1 MTFLARPTA
10 FLAGAAFALASL
22 AACSTPAGTPSSPG
36 AETPPPS
43 AGQAEPLSVA
53 VAFYPFQFVAERVGG
68 DLVTVE
74 NLTAPGAEPHDLELA
89 PQQVAL
95 LSSAD
100 LVVVQAGF
108 QPAVDAAL
116 AQANPQR
123 TVDAAS
129 FLELI
134 PATEDDGHG
143 HGDEDADHE
152 EEADHDEDGHE
163 EDSHEGALDPHT
175 WLDPTNLATVAE
187 HVRDALIDARP
198 EAAEALQA
206 NTMALI
212 GELTLLDQEFQAGL
226 ASCQIDAFITS
237 HAAFGYLAHRYH
249 LEQVGIRG
257 IEPDVEPTAARI
269 AEVHEIAKAEG
280 VTTIFFETLVSPV
293 VSESIAGDLG
303 LKTDVLDPLEGLTP
317 ESRGS
322 DYLEVMRSNLASLRT
337 ANQCA

>member
-1 MTFLARPTA
+1 MMFPFRAVVAAAAALALTG
-10 FLAGAAFALASL
+10 LAGCS
-22 AACSTPAGTPSSPG
+22 STPTSSSPSD
-36 AETPPPS
+36 AP
-43 AGQAEPLSVA
+43 GQAEPLTVA
-53 VAFYPFQFVAERVGG
+53 VAFYPFEFVAQRVGG

-100 LVVVQAGF
+100 LVVFQEGF

-116 AQANPQR
+116 AQANAKR
-123 TVDAAS
+123 TVDTAS
-129 FLELI
+129 FLQLI
-134 PATEDDGHG
+134 PATADDGHG
-143 HGDEDADHE
+143 HGE
-152 EEADHDEDGHE
+152 EGDHDEEAGHDEEGHE
-163 EDSHEGALDPHT
+163 EGALDPHT

-187 HVRDALIDARP
+187 HVRDALTDARP
-198 EAAEALQA
+198 EAADTLKA
-206 NTMALI
+206 NTQA
-212 GELTLLDQEFQAGL
+212 LLDDLGALDGEFKTGL
-226 ASCQIDAFITS
+226 ASCQIHAFITS
-237 HAAFGYLAHRYH
+237 HAAFGYLAHRYG

-257 IEPDVEPTAARI
+257 VEPDVEPTAARI

-293 VSESIAGDLG
+293 VAESIAGDLG